1 MSKPLKSAA
10 AVLAGAVVLASG
22 AYALGS
28 ERGAGTASAR
38 DGTAAGAPA
47 RFGYRRRAGGPELD
61 ALAAKLGVSASKLQA
76 ALQDLRPDKP
86 GTDPR
91 SRFAASLASALA
103 LPPSRVNAALAKLG
117 PPRGELRG
125 PPPEFVNGLASALG
139 LDAGK
144 VRAAFVKLRS
154 QGRGP
159 GAGPDAFLPALAS
172 ELGVDQGK
180 LQTALRKL
188 RPGGPP
194 RLAPRGM
201 RGPGMRGPGM
211 REPGEGRVAAD
222 LAKALGVDTATLRKA
237 LDKVRSQQRD
247 AFTAALAKRLGV
259 EQAKVE
265 QALESLPGPRGRRP

>member
-103 LPPSRVNAALAKLG
+103 LPPSKVNAALAKLG

-159 GAGPDAFLPALAS
+159 GAGPDAFLPRA
-172 ELGVDQGK
+172 G
-180 LQTALRKL
+180 LRARR
-188 RPGGPP
+188 RPGQAAD
-194 RLAPRGM
+194 RAAQAASRRASAPRSAWHARTGLA
-201 RGPGMRGPGM
+201 RTGQART
-211 REPGEGRVAAD
+211 GR
-222 LAKALGVDTATLRKA
+222 T
-237 LDKVRSQQRD
+237 
-247 AFTAALAKRLGV
+247 
-259 EQAKVE
+259 
-265 QALESLPGPRGRRP
+265 PRGRRPGQGARSRRGDASQGARQGALPAARRLYRGACQAAGRRAGKGGAGA